1 MANSNNIE
9 NSETDNT
16 NISEDSSKQKKFYQ
30 KIGDYLTEK
39 KDDLIEKIDIVQYAK
54 TELEQLIVS
63 KFPLMTANVRQ
74 EIETF
79 VDSKVPIITA
89 KIREETEKLIEHKLN
104 DLYAFIR
111 KIAILLFV
119 LTLPLTIG
127 VWAIALAIYFK

>member
-54 TELEQLIVS
+54 TEFKNLI
-63 KFPLMTANVRQ
+63 
-74 EIETF
+74 E
-79 VDSKVPIITA
+79 SKVPFITA
-89 KIREETEKLIEHKLN
+89 NIREETEKLIDHKL
-104 DLYAFIR
+104 DELYAFIR
-111 KIAILLFV
+111 KIALLLFV
-119 LTLPLTIG
+119 ITLPLTIG
-127 VWAIALAIYFK
+127 VWAIALAIFLK